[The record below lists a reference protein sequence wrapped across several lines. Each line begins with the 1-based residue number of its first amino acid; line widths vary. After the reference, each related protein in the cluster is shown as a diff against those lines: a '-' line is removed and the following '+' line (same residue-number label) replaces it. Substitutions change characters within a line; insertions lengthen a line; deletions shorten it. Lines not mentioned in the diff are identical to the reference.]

1 MKTILVLG
9 VVALIAVFIIAQY
22 NRLIRLNI
30 TVDEAWAQIEV
41 QLKRRA
47 DLIPNLVETVKGYAK
62 HEQST
67 FDAVVEARAKSTS
80 ASTIENADKVV
91 FTNGCFDILHKG
103 HVTYLA
109 KSAELG
115 DRLIVALNTDASVR
129 EQGKGE
135 NRPINPEDAR
145 ATVLA
150 ALGFVDMVVFFNDQT
165 PLQVIEMLQPDVLVK
180 GADYDPNE
188 TDTTSKKYIVGSDI
202 VKKNGGEVVAIQL
215 VDGYST
221 TSIIEKSKA

>member
-1 MKTILVLG
+1 MS
-9 VVALIAVFIIAQY
+9 
-22 NRLIRLNI
+22 RLASLENKIVSLE
-30 TVDEAWAQIEV
+30 DA
-41 QLKRRA
+41 KRRVNMWH
-47 DLIPNLVETVKGYAK
+47 LKN
-62 HEQST
+62 
-67 FDAVVEARAKSTS
+67 
-80 ASTIENADKVV
+80 DKVV

-115 DRLIVALNTDASVR
+115 DRLIVAINTDASVR

-150 ALGFVDMVVFFNDQT
+150 ALGFVDLVVFFNENT
-165 PLQVIEMLQPDVLVK
+165 PLNLIELLQPDVLVK

-188 TDTTSKKYIVGSDI
+188 TDKSSKKYIVGSDI
-202 VKKNGGEVVAIQL
+202 VKKNGGEVIAIQL

>member
-1 MKTILVLG
+1 MS
-9 VVALIAVFIIAQY
+9 
-22 NRLIRLNI
+22 RLASLENKIVSL
-30 TVDEAWAQIEV
+30 DDA
-41 QLKRRA
+41 KRRVNMWH
-47 DLIPNLVETVKGYAK
+47 LKN
-62 HEQST
+62 
-67 FDAVVEARAKSTS
+67 
-80 ASTIENADKVV
+80 DKVV

-115 DRLIVALNTDASVR
+115 DRLIVAINTDASVR

-150 ALGFVDMVVFFNDQT
+150 ALGFVDMVVFFNENT
-165 PLQVIEMLQPDVLVK
+165 PLNLIEFLQPDVLVK

-188 TDTTSKKYIVGSDI
+188 TDPSSKKYIVGSDI
-202 VKKNGGEVVAIQL
+202 IKKNGGEVIAIQL

>member
-1 MKTILVLG
+1 MS
-9 VVALIAVFIIAQY
+9 
-22 NRLIRLNI
+22 RLASLENKIVSLE
-30 TVDEAWAQIEV
+30 DA
-41 QLKRRA
+41 KRRMNMWH
-47 DLIPNLVETVKGYAK
+47 LKN
-62 HEQST
+62 
-67 FDAVVEARAKSTS
+67 
-80 ASTIENADKVV
+80 DKVV
-91 FTNGCFDILHKG
+91 FTNGCFAILHKG

>member
-1 MKTILVLG
+1 MS
-9 VVALIAVFIIAQY
+9 
-22 NRLIRLNI
+22 RLASLENKIVSLE
-30 TVDEAWAQIEV
+30 DA
-41 QLKRRA
+41 KRRMNMWH
-47 DLIPNLVETVKGYAK
+47 LKN
-62 HEQST
+62 
-67 FDAVVEARAKSTS
+67 
-80 ASTIENADKVV
+80 DKVV

-115 DRLIVALNTDASVR
+115 DRLIVAINTDASVR

>member
-1 MKTILVLG
+1 MS
-9 VVALIAVFIIAQY
+9 
-22 NRLIRLNI
+22 RLASLENKIVSLE
-30 TVDEAWAQIEV
+30 DA
-41 QLKRRA
+41 KRRMNMWH
-47 DLIPNLVETVKGYAK
+47 LKN
-62 HEQST
+62 
-67 FDAVVEARAKSTS
+67 
-80 ASTIENADKVV
+80 DKVV

-115 DRLIVALNTDASVR
+115 DRLIVAINTDASGR

>member
-1 MKTILVLG
+1 MS
-9 VVALIAVFIIAQY
+9 
-22 NRLIRLNI
+22 RLASLENKIVSLE
-30 TVDEAWAQIEV
+30 DA
-41 QLKRRA
+41 KRRMNMWH
-47 DLIPNLVETVKGYAK
+47 LKN
-62 HEQST
+62 
-67 FDAVVEARAKSTS
+67 
-80 ASTIENADKVV
+80 DKVV

-115 DRLIVALNTDASVR
+115 DRLIVAINTDASVR

-150 ALGFVDMVVFFNDQT
+150 ALGFVDLVVFFNDQT
-165 PLQVIEMLQPDVLVK
+165 PLKVIEMLQPDVLVK